1 MSRIVSLH
9 VYPVKACGGIEVP
22 RADVEARG
30 LAGDRRWMIVDDA
43 GHFLTQREHPEL
55 CMVRTAFAGDALTLT
70 YQGRALEVPRASA
83 VGERMRVTVW
93 SSEVE
98 AVEHTAARAFVSG
111 VVGRAAR
118 LVYMPDD
125 TRRAVTS
132 ARGLPGD
139 IVSFADGYPLLLAS
153 TSSLADLEARAG
165 VTLGMERFRPNVVV
179 DHDVPFAEDSWRTLA
194 LGNVPFRAP
203 KACDRCVVTTTD
215 QATGERGKEPLR
227 TLATFRKWDGQVWFA
242 VNLAPDGTG
251 PLAKGDPV
259 TVLTALTV
267 LT

>member
-1 MSRIVSLH
+1 MSRIASLH

-43 GHFLTQREHPEL
+43 GCFLTQREHPEL
-55 CMVRTAFAGDALTLT
+55 CLVRTAFAGDALTLG
-70 YQGRALEVPRASA
+70 YQGRTVEVPRSSA
-83 VGERMRVTVW
+83 VGERVRVTVW

-98 AVEHTAARAFVSG
+98 AIEHTAARAFVSD
-111 VVGRAAR
+111 VLAKPAR

-125 TRRAVTS
+125 TRRTLKPG
-132 ARGLPGD
+132 RGLPGD
-139 IVSFADGYPLLLAS
+139 IVSFADGFPLLLAS
-153 TSSLADLEARAG
+153 TSSLADLEQRAG
-165 VTLGMERFRPNVVV
+165 VTLGMARFRPNVVV
-179 DHDVPFAEDSWRTLA
+179 DHDVPFAEDSWRTLT
-194 LGNVPFRAP
+194 LGTVPFRAP

-251 PLAKGDPV
+251 TLAKGDPV
-259 TVLTALTV
+259 TVLTVLTV